1 MSNSALPSPLIGI
14 LEERQPEER
23 LRRVWRG
30 VQSRREERA
39 GSRHGRGQIR
49 LLLVASGA
57 ACLFILSIFVWKWSH
72 LQAVAHGP
80 PVMATEI
87 PASIEPGSAPREVDF
102 GNGALVNVGA
112 GARLDV
118 LEQSSRTMVLALRR
132 GLTQYD
138 IRPGGARRWRIESGA
153 VTVEVVGTQ
162 FSIERSEKAV
172 RVEVQRG
179 RVLVRGQ
186 GVPDTV
192 QALDAGHALVVELPE
207 PPSKGNAAEEVKP
220 ASTESNPALPRA
232 VSSRADPT
240 PASASAPGA
249 DDWRIAAARQDWNQA
264 WETLGKDGIARET
277 AHTDDVALLLSLADV
292 ARLSGH
298 PSESL
303 TPLRQIVGGHP
314 EDPRSAM
321 AAFTLGRVL
330 LDALGNPVQA
340 AFAFERALALKLP
353 ASLAE
358 DAQARLVEA
367 HAKAG
372 AIAQARAAAATYRT
386 RYPAGRRRTD
396 VDRWSPPE

>member
-30 VQSRREERA
+30 VQTRREQRA
-39 GSRHGRGQIR
+39 GSRQGRGQIR
-49 LLLVASGA
+49 LMLVASGA

-72 LQAVAHGP
+72 LQAVAFMP
-80 PVMATEI
+80 PVTTSEI
-87 PASIEPGSAPREVDF
+87 PASIEPGSAPREIDF
-102 GNGALVNVGA
+102 GSGALVNVGA

-118 LEQSSRTMVLALRR
+118 LEQSSRTVVLALRR

-138 IRPGGARRWRIESGA
+138 IRPGGARRWRIESGG

-162 FSIERSEKAV
+162 FSVERSEKIV

-207 PPSKGNAAEEVKP
+207 PPSKGNAAEEAKP
-220 ASTESNPALPRA
+220 VSAQSNPSLPRA
-232 VSSRADPT
+232 VSNKADRT
-240 PASASAPGA
+240 SATAGTIEP
-249 DDWRIAAARQDWNQA
+249 DWRIAAARQDWNQA
-264 WETLGKDGIARET
+264 WETLGRDGIARET

-340 AFAFERALALKLP
+340 AFAFEKAIALRLP

-367 HAKAG
+367 LAKAG

-386 RYPAGRRRTD
+386 RYPAGRRRAD
-396 VDRWSPPE
+396 VDRWSPIE

>member
-1 MSNSALPSPLIGI
+1 MLA
-14 LEERQPEER
+14 
-23 LRRVWRG
+23 
-30 VQSRREERA
+30 
-39 GSRHGRGQIR
+39 
-49 LLLVASGA
+49 ASGA

-72 LQAVAHGP
+72 LQPVA
-80 PVMATEI
+80 PVATAAI
-87 PASIEPGSAPREVDF
+87 PASIEPGNAPREIDF
-102 GNGALVNVGA
+102 GSGALVNVGA

-118 LEQSSRTMVLALRR
+118 LEQSSRTVVLALRR

-138 IRPGGARRWRIESGA
+138 IRPGGARRWRIESGSI
-153 VTVEVVGTQ
+153 TVEVVGTQ
-162 FSIERSEKAV
+162 FSVERSEKAV

-192 QALDAGHALVVELPE
+192 QALDAGHALVVEVSA
-207 PPSKGNAAEEVKP
+207 PPINGNTAEEAKP
-220 ASTESNPALPRA
+220 TSTESNSLLPRA
-232 VSSRADPT
+232 VSNKAET
-240 PASASAPGA
+240 APATAGAPKT
-249 DDWRIAAARQDWNQA
+249 DDWRTAAARQDWNQA
-264 WETLGKDGIARET
+264 WETLGQDGIARET

-298 PSESL
+298 PSDSL

-340 AFAFERALALKLP
+340 AFAFEKALALKLP

-367 HAKAG
+367 HKKAG
-372 AIAQARAAAATYRT
+372 AIAQARDAAATYRT
-386 RYPAGRRRTD
+386 RYPGGRRRAD

>member
-1 MSNSALPSPLIGI
+1 VSNSTLPSPLIGI

-23 LRRVWRG
+23 LRRVWRA
-30 VQSRREERA
+30 VQARREERA
-39 GSRHGRGQIR
+39 TSRRGRGQIR
-49 LLLVASGA
+49 LLLAASAA
-57 ACLFILSIFVWKWSH
+57 ACLFILSIFAWKWSH
-72 LQAVAHGP
+72 SQSVALVTP
-80 PVMATEI
+80 AATVAI
-87 PASIEPGSAPREVDF
+87 PACIEPGGAPREIDF
-102 GNGALVNVGA
+102 GSGALVNVGA

-118 LEQSSRTMVLALRR
+118 LEQSPRTVVLALRR

-138 IRPGGARRWRIESGA
+138 IRPGGARRWRIESGT

-162 FSIERSEKAV
+162 FSVERSEKSV

-192 QALDAGHALVVELPE
+192 QALDAGHALVVELPV
-207 PPSKGNAAEEVKP
+207 PPSASHATEAAKPVPIESNAMFPRP
-220 ASTESNPALPRA
+220 ASNRTDRAQAPAG
-232 VSSRADPT
+232 T
-240 PASASAPGA
+240 PKA

-298 PSESL
+298 PGDSL
-303 TPLRQIVGGHP
+303 MPLRQIVGGHP

-330 LDALGNPVQA
+330 LDSLGNPVQA
-340 AFAFERALALKLP
+340 AFAFEKALALKLP
-353 ASLAE
+353 TSLAE

-367 HAKAG
+367 HKKAG
-372 AIAQARAAAATYRT
+372 AIAQAQAAAATYRS
-386 RYPAGRRRTD
+386 RYPAGRRRAD
-396 VDRWSPPE
+396 VDRWSPVE

>member
-1 MSNSALPSPLIGI
+1 MSNSALPNPLIGI

-23 LRRVWRG
+23 LRRVWHG
-30 VQSRREERA
+30 VQTRREARA
-39 GSRHGRGQIR
+39 GSRRGRGKIR
-49 LLLVASGA
+49 LMLAASAA
-57 ACLFILSIFVWKWSH
+57 ACLFILSIFAWRWSH
-72 LQAVAHGP
+72 SHSGALVSPVAT
-80 PVMATEI
+80 ADI
-87 PASIEPGSAPREVDF
+87 PASIEPGAAPRAIDF
-102 GNGALVNVGA
+102 GSGAIVNVGA

-118 LEQSSRTMVLALRR
+118 LEQSSRSVVLALRR

-138 IRPGGARRWRIESGA
+138 IRPGGARRWRIESGG

-162 FSIERSEKAV
+162 FSVERSEKAV

-192 QALDAGHALVVELPE
+192 QALDAGHALVIDL
-207 PPSKGNAAEEVKP
+207 
-220 ASTESNPALPRA
+220 PALPSQSNTAESAKAVPAESIPSPRA
-232 VSSRADPT
+232 ASNRVSPEQARASESKT
-240 PASASAPGA
+240 G
-249 DDWRIAAARQDWNQA
+249 DWQTAAAKQDWNQA

-298 PSESL
+298 PSDSL
-303 TPLRQIVGGHP
+303 TPLRQIVGSHP

-340 AFAFERALALKLP
+340 AFAFEKSLSLKLP
-353 ASLAE
+353 TSLAE

-367 HAKAG
+367 HSKAG
-372 AIAQARAAAATYRT
+372 AVAQARDAAAVYRA
-386 RYPAGRRRTD
+386 RYPTGRRRAD